1 MKFDKKILYDILN
14 YVRNNYD
21 RKYYFKFS
29 MNINLYLTSRDY
41 DNIRNYDFYIAID
54 SYSNGDEYIV
64 VNIIKETVGI
74 VLYRLESTLFYELYK
89 KFNRI
94 NKLKELV

>member
-1 MKFDKKILYDILN
+1 MKYDKKILYDILN

-21 RKYYFKFS
+21 RKYYYKFS
-29 MNINLYLTSRDY
+29 MNINLYLTSKNYENIKDY
-41 DNIRNYDFYIAID
+41 EFNVNKETYL
-54 SYSNGDEYIV
+54 NGDIYLIV
-64 VNIIKETVGI
+64 YIIKEPASI
-74 VLYRLESTLFYELYK
+74 VLYRLELTLFDELYK